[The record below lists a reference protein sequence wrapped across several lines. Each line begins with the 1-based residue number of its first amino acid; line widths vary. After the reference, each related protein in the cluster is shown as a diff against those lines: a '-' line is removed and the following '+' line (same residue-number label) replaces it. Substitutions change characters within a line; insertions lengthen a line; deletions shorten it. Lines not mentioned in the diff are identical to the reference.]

1 MSSERDG
8 ISGTSDSASPNPTS
22 PYSPPLDP
30 QYPSSSLSR
39 SLPPGASYA
48 PTNLHRP
55 DQLSSTA
62 ASSFPGPI
70 LSITTPS
77 AGGGGWTM
85 SGASSAPGG
94 RRGAEAGGA
103 GPVGERA
110 PSSAAKLETVAEG
123 GSASGSSGQG
133 QAPSAMLELPSLFSP
148 SDEPLVASNEW
159 PTASSRTHRQASYP
173 TPAPSPAPAS
183 ADAETSPATLL
194 RPLPTPPIATSSP
207 PAGSL
212 SSTSRSLA
220 QQPQP
225 QPSYQL
231 PSPSFT
237 GIPNGRLLQASP
249 SSSPSLSP
257 SPAQRQTQSAHF
269 PSFVPAAAFSAED
282 RGPYPPHVR
291 SYSTNSAGLLGLGS
305 GSGGG
310 FRGGAGWS
318 GPATGG
324 GEAGAGV
331 GDESEL
337 LLDSPQ
343 PPRQRQSLGDTA
355 EPGRAPT
362 PSSSSSAVAPSP
374 VDRPGS
380 FVLDHLPSDMAGI
393 GRNSILL
400 AASTSSP
407 PLSPNNPPL
416 LALSSP
422 PHPQQSPTSPPLQ
435 LAPQPRLSPQPQ
447 SQPSQN
453 PFPQQ
458 AQIPPHLI
466 PQPEV
471 CVECM
476 MRDRDMADVDVTGA
490 GVWERE
496 SDAEWRE
503 QCRWEEESL
512 EGGGG
517 SGERAGSQE
526 SAGGTKRRG
535 SGAAWSRE
543 SSGRGTSGSGG
554 EKRKRLGRG
563 QALTSGNL
571 KVWTSMN
578 PPAAAHRWRTLQKFL
593 ATQIHL
599 VELERQS
606 RDAALNEQRLRQSA
620 TGSSSHPSVR
630 SRSSI
635 VLPDRRSTASL
646 FPPSLQQANPSHPHA
661 YPQQQQYN
669 HPSLAS
675 SGASI
680 RSYSYGDQPWLANQP
695 RRFSSPGLKDNSPPK
710 SPAASSSSM
719 RFGMPKFARSTSDLR
734 SIGSPRSISPARTS
748 LNVDAYSYQEREQ
761 DRDRRRSSSLWSRF
775 RQSASASVLS
785 FAPSASMMD
794 MHLGLSQD
802 KHAHMPGYP
811 YGHGGGRGQA
821 PYETYPSMS
830 DPAVARHAEQR
841 ERDRAMNASVR
852 SEVTAEGGGKK
863 KKKGIKGFFNKLVGG
878 NAGGGAG
885 GAKSRNALSSA
896 SAPATPS
903 GELPFRPAP
912 GGGPFDDDELA
923 PPPPLSAL
931 ANEPRYHQRS
941 ASNSSVDSFSGPYTP
956 PLHPTNFRASSYTVA
971 FPAASNGNGNGNGN
985 GHLPPSSSNPNPAA
999 DRHSILTVGSY
1010 TSTRS
1015 RAPTTAARSG
1025 GRNSLGRPSLDSL
1038 GDAAGGGAGEPEI
1051 LVDDN
1056 GDGAAAGVG
1065 GYPAYPQPR
1074 LQKSLPSLPSEAA
1087 IQHAHQRL
1095 PPPSAHDG
1103 PFPSYHPPPPDAS
1116 AAYPYAHYSGGA
1128 SRSAYSLAQIPS
1140 RGMSPP
1146 LDATV
1151 GRGAGKQPHKVRS
1164 KVFSAYFG
1172 GFGKKKTGAGAQD
1185 EREGQGARAASMD
1198 AALNLGVE
1206 GYGSIGRR
1214 GAGAGAG
1221 AGAGIGAATRPG
1233 DGGLVTVRY

>member
-1 MSSERDG
+1 MPSERGG
-8 ISGTSDSASPNPTS
+8 ISGTTDSPSPNRNS

-30 QYPSSSLSR
+30 QSYPASSPSR
-39 SLPPGASYA
+39 FLPPGASYA

-55 DQLSSTA
+55 DHFSSTG
-62 ASSFPGPI
+62 ASSFPDP
-70 LSITTPS
+70 SPWTTSPS
-77 AGGGGWTM
+77 MGMGGWTM
-85 SGASSAPGG
+85 SGDGSAAGG
-94 RRGAEAGGA
+94 RGEAEAARA
-103 GPVGERA
+103 GPGGERA
-110 PSSAAKLETVAEG
+110 AAPSAAAKLETVAEG

-133 QAPSAMLELPSLFSP
+133 QAQTAMLELPSFSAG
-148 SDEPLVASNEW
+148 SEEPLVPSNEW
-159 PTASSRTHRQASYP
+159 PTTSSRTHRQASYP

-183 ADAETSPATLL
+183 ADAATSPATLL

-207 PAGSL
+207 PAASL
-212 SSTSRSLA
+212 SSVSRSPA
-220 QQPQP
+220 PQPQP
-225 QPSYQL
+225 QQSYQL

-237 GIPNGRLLQASP
+237 GIPNGRLLHASP

-269 PSFVPAAAFSAED
+269 PSVVPAAAFSAED

-291 SYSTNSAGLLGLGS
+291 SYSTNSAGLLGLASTG
-305 GSGGG
+305 GGG
-310 FRGGAGWS
+310 FAGGAGWS
-318 GPATGG
+318 GQASGG
-324 GEAGAGV
+324 GRAGAGV

-343 PPRQRQSLGDTA
+343 PPHQRQSLGDAA
-355 EPGRAPT
+355 EPGRALT
-362 PSSSSSAVAPSP
+362 PSSSSAAAPSP
-374 VDRPGS
+374 VDRPSS
-380 FVLDHLPSDMAGI
+380 FVLDQLPSDMAGI

-400 AASTSSP
+400 AASSSSP
-407 PLSPNNPPL
+407 PVSPNNPPL

-422 PHPQQSPTSPPLQ
+422 PHSQQSPTSPPLQ

-526 SAGGTKRRG
+526 SAGGTRRRG

-554 EKRKRLGRG
+554 ERRKRVGRG

-620 TGSSSHPSVR
+620 PASSGHPSGR

-635 VLPDRRSTASL
+635 ALPDRQSTASL
-646 FPPSLQQANPSHPHA
+646 FPPSPQQANPSHHP
-661 YPQQQQYN
+661 YPQQQQYS

-719 RFGMPKFARSTSDLR
+719 RFGMPKFARSTTDLR
-734 SIGSPRSISPARTS
+734 SIASPRSISPARTS
-748 LNVDAYSYQEREQ
+748 LNVDTYSYQERER

-811 YGHGGGRGQA
+811 YGQA
-821 PYETYPSMS
+821 PYETYPSRS

-841 ERDRAMNASVR
+841 ERDRAMAASVT
-852 SEVTAEGGGKK
+852 SEVTAEGGAKK

-878 NAGGGAG
+878 NAGGGGG
-885 GAKSRNALSSA
+885 GAKSRNAPSSA
-896 SAPATPS
+896 SAPATPG
-903 GELPFRPAP
+903 GELPFRPVP

-941 ASNSSVDSFSGPYTP
+941 GSNSSVDSFSGPYTP
-956 PLHPTNFRASSYTVA
+956 PLHPTNFRASSYPMA
-971 FPAASNGNGNGNGN
+971 FPPASNGNGN
-985 GHLPPSSSNPNPAA
+985 GHLPPASSNPNPAA
-999 DRHSILTVGSY
+999 DRQSILTMGSY
-1010 TSTRS
+1010 ASTRS
-1015 RAPTTAARSG
+1015 KAPTTAARSA

-1038 GDAAGGGAGEPEI
+1038 CEAAGGGAGEPEI
-1051 LVDDN
+1051 LVDDDDD
-1056 GDGAAAGVG
+1056 GDGAAAGRGVG
-1065 GYPAYPQPR
+1065 EYPAYPQPR

-1087 IQHAHQRL
+1087 LQQAHQRL
-1095 PPPSAHDG
+1095 AHPPPPPLPSAHDD
-1103 PFPSYHPPPPDAS
+1103 PFPSYHPPPPAD
-1116 AAYPYAHYSGGA
+1116 AYPYAHYAGGA

-1146 LDATV
+1146 LVVDATT
-1151 GRGAGKQPHKVRS
+1151 GKQPHKVRS
-1164 KVFSAYFG
+1164 KVFSGYFG
-1172 GFGKKKTGAGAQD
+1172 GFGIKKKTATATAGGGAQD
-1185 EREGQGARAASMD
+1185 ERREGPGVRAASMD
-1198 AALNLGVE
+1198 AALNLGAG

-1214 GAGAGAG
+1214 GAGAGG
-1221 AGAGIGAATRPG
+1221 ATRGG
-1233 DGGLVTVRY
+1233 DGGGLVSVRY